1 MVIQIQ
7 ALSVIASSIIITTTQ
22 RRLGLYLTALAP
34 LYNTISNTRQV
45 TQREL
50 VGDDAI
56 NYKARSHRHCVGL
69 RATFTAF
76 SSLSPADQPIG
87 MGGYLLGDRSDG
99 TPASKAEIQSRY
111 AHISA
116 GHVPDFLKP
125 GPHPHLWEYK
135 CYTPHPTKPA
145 LGNGSARCGGAASRA
160 EGGHFSMGNTLEHL
174 IVDVIG
180 VAERG
185 VESDGPFVRANGTG
199 WVRAT
204 TKHQYADA
212 QARNNPVTLL
222 ACEST
227 GALSSTFYNA
237 LVALD
242 KESRLKT
249 THDSTIYGSARSS
262 PRTFLAHH
270 LAAHSS
276 AVVTADAAAVHSYA
290 IALAFRL
297 TTGLTD

>member
-1 MVIQIQ
+1 M
-7 ALSVIASSIIITTTQ
+7 S
-22 RRLGLYLTALAP
+22 
-34 LYNTISNTRQV
+34 
-45 TQREL
+45 
-50 VGDDAI
+50 
-56 NYKARSHRHCVGL
+56 
-69 RATFTAF
+69 
-76 SSLSPADQPIG
+76 
-87 MGGYLLGDRSDG
+87 
-99 TPASKAEIQSRY
+99 
-111 AHISA
+111 
-116 GHVPDFLKP
+116 
-125 GPHPHLWEYK
+125 
-135 CYTPHPTKPA
+135 
-145 LGNGSARCGGAASRA
+145 
-160 EGGHFSMGNTLEHL
+160 NTLEHL

-249 THDSTIYGSARSS
+249 THDSTIYGTARSS
-262 PRTFLAHH
+262 PRTFSPTTSLPTRVLSLPLMPLPCTPMPSPSPSDSLLA
-270 LAAHSS
+270 
-276 AVVTADAAAVHSYA
+276 
-290 IALAFRL
+290 
-297 TTGLTD
+297 